1 MFLFLRYSLVVVATR
16 LLEVRLRNFVS
27 IRDRGLDISFLL
39 GIWTSPGDY
48 LA

>member
-1 MFLFLRYSLVVVATR
+1 MFLFLRYSLVDVATR

-27 IRDRGLDISFLL
+27 IRDQRLDISFLQ
-39 GIWTSPGDY
+39 GIWTSPGEY